1 MIIIVVVIV
10 TLVNSVVLINAKIP
24 SESMEKTIMTGDRIF
39 GFRLAYGLN
48 LDFFGHEISKKI
60 KENSNKIKDEEEK
73 NNIKNSIIMEE
84 MYKQGFKDGVN
95 LIIQCQE

>member
-1 MIIIVVVIV
+1 MSNHKLMENNQQENVIKSIYKGRYEE
-10 TLVNSVVLINAKIP
+10 LDKI
-24 SESMEKTIMTGDRIF
+24 
-39 GFRLAYGLN
+39 
-48 LDFFGHEISKKI
+48 ISKKI

>member
-1 MIIIVVVIV
+1 MENNQKENIIKSIYKWRYEE
-10 TLVNSVVLINAKIP
+10 LDKI
-24 SESMEKTIMTGDRIF
+24 
-39 GFRLAYGLN
+39 
-48 LDFFGHEISKKI
+48 ISKKI

-84 MYKQGFKDGVN
+84 MYKEGFKDGVN

>member
-1 MIIIVVVIV
+1 MHI
-10 TLVNSVVLINAKIP
+10 
-24 SESMEKTIMTGDRIF
+24 
-39 GFRLAYGLN
+39 
-48 LDFFGHEISKKI
+48 
-60 KENSNKIKDEEEK
+60 EEK

>member
-1 MIIIVVVIV
+1 MENNQQENIIKSIYKGRYEE
-10 TLVNSVVLINAKIP
+10 LDKI
-24 SESMEKTIMTGDRIF
+24 
-39 GFRLAYGLN
+39 
-48 LDFFGHEISKKI
+48 ISKKI

>member
-1 MIIIVVVIV
+1 MENNQQENIIKSIYKGRYEE
-10 TLVNSVVLINAKIP
+10 LDKI
-24 SESMEKTIMTGDRIF
+24 
-39 GFRLAYGLN
+39 
-48 LDFFGHEISKKI
+48 ISKKI
-60 KENSNKIKDEEEK
+60 KENSNKLKDEEEK

>member
-1 MIIIVVVIV
+1 MENNQQENVIKSIYKGRYEE
-10 TLVNSVVLINAKIP
+10 LDKI
-24 SESMEKTIMTGDRIF
+24 
-39 GFRLAYGLN
+39 
-48 LDFFGHEISKKI
+48 ISKKI

-95 LIIQCQE
+95 LIIQCQEQ

>member
-1 MIIIVVVIV
+1 MENNQQENIIKSIYKGRYEE
-10 TLVNSVVLINAKIP
+10 LDKI
-24 SESMEKTIMTGDRIF
+24 
-39 GFRLAYGLN
+39 
-48 LDFFGHEISKKI
+48 ISKKI
-60 KENSNKIKDEEEK
+60 KENEKKIKDEEEK

>member
-1 MIIIVVVIV
+1 MENNRQENVIKSIYKGRYEE
-10 TLVNSVVLINAKIP
+10 LDKI
-24 SESMEKTIMTGDRIF
+24 
-39 GFRLAYGLN
+39 
-48 LDFFGHEISKKI
+48 ISKKI

>member
-1 MIIIVVVIV
+1 MENNQQENIIKSIYKGRYEE
-10 TLVNSVVLINAKIP
+10 LDKI
-24 SESMEKTIMTGDRIF
+24 
-39 GFRLAYGLN
+39 
-48 LDFFGHEISKKI
+48 ISKKI

-84 MYKQGFKDGVN
+84 MYKQGFKNGVN

>member
-1 MIIIVVVIV
+1 MENNQQENVIK
-10 TLVNSVVLINAKIP
+10 SIYKGRY
-24 SESMEKTIMTGDRIF
+24 EE
-39 GFRLAYGLN
+39 
-48 LDFFGHEISKKI
+48 LDKKKKKKI

-73 NNIKNSIIMEE
+73 NDIKNSIIMEE

>member
-1 MIIIVVVIV
+1 MENNQQENIIKSIYKGRYEEVD
-10 TLVNSVVLINAKIP
+10 KI
-24 SESMEKTIMTGDRIF
+24 
-39 GFRLAYGLN
+39 
-48 LDFFGHEISKKI
+48 ISKKI

>member
-1 MIIIVVVIV
+1 MENNQQENIKKSIYKGRYEK
-10 TLVNSVVLINAKIP
+10 LDKI
-24 SESMEKTIMTGDRIF
+24 
-39 GFRLAYGLN
+39 
-48 LDFFGHEISKKI
+48 ISKKI

>member
-1 MIIIVVVIV
+1 MENNQQENIIKSIYKGRYEE
-10 TLVNSVVLINAKIP
+10 LDKI
-24 SESMEKTIMTGDRIF
+24 
-39 GFRLAYGLN
+39 
-48 LDFFGHEISKKI
+48 ISKKI

-84 MYKQGFKDGVN
+84 MYIQGFKDGVN

>member
-48 LDFFGHEISKKI
+48 LDSSDMKYQKK
-60 KENSNKIKDEEEK
+60 
-73 NNIKNSIIMEE
+73 
-84 MYKQGFKDGVN
+84 
-95 LIIQCQE
+95 

>member
-1 MIIIVVVIV
+1 MENNQKENIIKSIYKGRYEE
-10 TLVNSVVLINAKIP
+10 LDKI
-24 SESMEKTIMTGDRIF
+24 
-39 GFRLAYGLN
+39 
-48 LDFFGHEISKKI
+48 ISKKI

>member
-1 MIIIVVVIV
+1 MESNQKENIIKSIYKGRYEE
-10 TLVNSVVLINAKIP
+10 LDKI
-24 SESMEKTIMTGDRIF
+24 
-39 GFRLAYGLN
+39 
-48 LDFFGHEISKKI
+48 ISKKI
-60 KENSNKIKDEEEK
+60 KENSNKIKDEKEK

>member
-1 MIIIVVVIV
+1 MENNKQENIIKSIYKGRYEE
-10 TLVNSVVLINAKIP
+10 LDKI
-24 SESMEKTIMTGDRIF
+24 
-39 GFRLAYGLN
+39 
-48 LDFFGHEISKKI
+48 ISKKI

>member
-1 MIIIVVVIV
+1 MENNQQENVIKSIYKGRYEE
-10 TLVNSVVLINAKIP
+10 LDKI
-24 SESMEKTIMTGDRIF
+24 
-39 GFRLAYGLN
+39 
-48 LDFFGHEISKKI
+48 ISKKI

>member
-1 MIIIVVVIV
+1 MENKKQENIIKSIYKGRYEE
-10 TLVNSVVLINAKIP
+10 LDKI
-24 SESMEKTIMTGDRIF
+24 
-39 GFRLAYGLN
+39 
-48 LDFFGHEISKKI
+48 ISKKI

>member
-1 MIIIVVVIV
+1 MENNQQENIIKSIYKGRYEE
-10 TLVNSVVLINAKIP
+10 LDKI
-24 SESMEKTIMTGDRIF
+24 
-39 GFRLAYGLN
+39 
-48 LDFFGHEISKKI
+48 ISKKI

-73 NNIKNSIIMEE
+73 NDIKDSIIMEE

>member
-1 MIIIVVVIV
+1 MENNQQENIIKSIYKGRYEE
-10 TLVNSVVLINAKIP
+10 LDKI
-24 SESMEKTIMTGDRIF
+24 
-39 GFRLAYGLN
+39 
-48 LDFFGHEISKKI
+48 ISKKI

-73 NNIKNSIIMEE
+73 NNIKNSIIIEE

>member
-1 MIIIVVVIV
+1 MENNQQENVIKSIYKGRYEE
-10 TLVNSVVLINAKIP
+10 LDKI
-24 SESMEKTIMTGDRIF
+24 
-39 GFRLAYGLN
+39 
-48 LDFFGHEISKKI
+48 ISKKI

-73 NNIKNSIIMEE
+73 NNIKNSTIMEE